1 VQVKVHRLNSG
12 RLTLPAAFD
21 DVGWGERESGTG
33 RLGEA
38 VIAYR
43 EALKERTRDRVPLH
57 WAATQNN
64 LGPSKG
70 SRPSKGSVQ
79 ALRGKG
85 PSLLYWLPSLTYM
98 VHSENLTPVGD
109 V

>member
-1 VQVKVHRLNSG
+1 VHRLNSG

-70 SRPSKGSVQ
+70 SVQ